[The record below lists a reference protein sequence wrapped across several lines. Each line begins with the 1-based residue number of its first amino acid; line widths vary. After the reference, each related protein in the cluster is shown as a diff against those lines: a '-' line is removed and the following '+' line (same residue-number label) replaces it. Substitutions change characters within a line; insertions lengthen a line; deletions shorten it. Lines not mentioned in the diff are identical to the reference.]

1 MINMKKDTEVNM
13 MHGAGGEVMGE
24 LLRTLTAFKNN
35 NAGGI
40 GLESLDDGSTFTVG
54 GKTVVLTTDSHVVK
68 PLFFPGGDIGRIA
81 VSGTINDLSV
91 MGARPIALT
100 CGMVIE
106 EGFPIADL
114 EKIVASMDAALGE
127 AGAAI
132 ITGDTKVVEKGSLD
146 GIAIN
151 TAGVGVIDTYLI
163 RDKNLAVGD
172 KIIVSGTL
180 GDHGM
185 AIVASREGFDL
196 GEQLKSDVAP
206 LWKMIEG
213 AIAAGGTGAI
223 HAMKDP
229 TRGGF
234 AACMNEMA
242 RKAGVKVVVHE
253 DRMPI
258 RESVASAGALLG
270 IDPLQVANEGKCV
283 MGVSPEAADAIVA
296 ALRAHPY
303 GRDARS
309 VGEVVDGSGVVML
322 TRIGSERF
330 IEPPMGD
337 PVPRVC

>member
-1 MINMKKDTEVNM
+1 MKKDTEVNM

-24 LLRTLTAFKNN
+24 LLTTLTAFKNN

-40 GLESLDDGSTFTVG
+40 GLESLDDGSTFEIG

-100 CGMVIE
+100 CAMVIE
-106 EGFPIADL
+106 EGFKIEDL
-114 EKIVASMDAALGE
+114 EKIVASMDEALGE
-127 AGAAI
+127 CGAAI

-151 TAGVGVIDTYLI
+151 TAGVGVIDEYII
-163 RDKNLAVGD
+163 RDKNLKAGD

-185 AIVASREGFDL
+185 AIVAAREGFDL

-206 LWKMIEG
+206 LYTMIRD
-213 AIAAGGTGAI
+213 AMKAAGKDNI

-234 AACMNEMA
+234 AACINEMA

-253 DRMPI
+253 ELVPI

-283 MGVSPEAADAIVA
+283 MGVAPEAADKVVA
-296 ALRAHPY
+296 ALRATKY
-303 GRDARS
+303 GKNAC
-309 VGEVVDGSGVVML
+309 VIGEVVEGSGVVMA
-322 TRIGSERF
+322 TRIGGERF
-330 IEPPMGD
+330 IEPPLGD